1 MGAEMRG
8 RVKRPR
14 YEGREWAPSKSTGT
28 CNLPT
33 SIGGTA
39 SSSSSSP
46 QPSPP
51 PAPWSSM
58 SISCTSSLS
67 GYGRNDRDT
76 GRYRAEMDSLEIDE
90 EEPGSVD
97 RAINRRKIITLSDG
111 DDGSSSD
118 MPEVQIEAHAKR
130 GGPAWHKNSTMTTR
144 SCGSRESPA
153 AACRLSRTAR

>member
-1 MGAEMRG
+1 MRG
-8 RVKRPR
+8 RAKRPR
-14 YEGREWAPSKSTGT
+14 CEGREWTPSISTGT
-28 CNLPT
+28 CHLPT
-33 SIGGTA
+33 NIGGTA

-51 PAPWSSM
+51 PAQWSSI

-76 GRYRAEMDSLEIDE
+76 QGGNGLPRSLEIDE

-97 RAINRRKIITLSDG
+97 RAINRRPIIILNDG
-111 DDGSSSD
+111 ADDGSSD
-118 MPEVQIEAHAKR
+118 TPEVQIEAHAKR
-130 GGPAWHKNSTMTTR
+130 GGPAWHKNSTMTTQ

-153 AACRLSRTAR
+153 AACRLSRTAI